1 MVSDGWALAAT
12 MCYHVNGPEQRV
24 RGAVQSGSESV
35 VASLQTVGEVQLQ
48 MRVSE
53 E

>member
-1 MVSDGWALAAT
+1 MVGDGWASAVT
-12 MCYHVNGPEQRV
+12 MCYHVNSPEQRA

-48 MRVSE
+48 VRVS
-53 E
+53 